1 MTSAALQQHR
11 AAQNDHREF
20 MAFVTDEASQAAVS
34 EITDRHWPAS
44 VVQLCDIGQT
54 LQMLGDIETPRILVI
69 DLSGAAN
76 PIQSVTSLAEVC
88 DPGTNVIA
96 LGDVNDVGL
105 FRDLIEIGVSDYLV
119 KPIDSDMLNKAILR
133 AGESQKSGDSEDPDA
148 ESEGGDLA
156 IVIGTRGG
164 VGASSVAVSL
174 AWELAERLE
183 KRTALIDLDLQF
195 GTASLSLDLEA
206 GRGLRE
212 ALENPSR
219 IDGLFLASAAANPT
233 ERLSV
238 LGAEEPLDAPLA
250 YGPAALELVLEELRE
265 SFDFV
270 VVDMPRSAA
279 PNQRHVLD
287 LANDVI
293 IISDLTL
300 TGLRDAM
307 RLREYVASAA
317 PGAKITMVGNR
328 AGNKRAGELSQ
339 AEFERGLEGSLDF
352 VIPDDVKAMSKA
364 AAAGKPLSVAGA
376 DGKTARE
383 LVNLAKHLAKI
394 ESPQPAWKRIW
405 PPKLKPSKSD

>member
-20 MAFVTDEASQAAVS
+20 MAFVADEESQAAVAA
-34 EITDRHWPAS
+34 ITEKHWPAS

-54 LQMLGDIETPRILVI
+54 LHMLGDIETPRLLVI
-69 DLSGAAN
+69 DLSGAAD
-76 PIQSVTSLAEVC
+76 PIQSVTGLAEVC
-88 DPGTNVIA
+88 DPGTSVIA
-96 LGDVNDVGL
+96 LGDVNDVAL
-105 FRDLIEIGVSDYLV
+105 FRELIEIGVSDYLV

-133 AGESQKSGDSEDPDA
+133 ARTPAPSGDEAADA
-148 ESEGGDLA
+148 ETDGGDLA

-164 VGASSVAVSL
+164 VGASAVAVSV

-183 KRTALIDLDLQF
+183 RRTALIDLDLQF

-238 LGAEEPLDAPLA
+238 LGAEEPLDAPLS

-265 SFDFV
+265 SFDHV
-270 VVDMPRSAA
+270 IVDMPRSAA

-287 LANDVI
+287 LADDVI
-293 IISDLTL
+293 IVSDLTL

-307 RLREYVASAA
+307 RLKEFVATAA
-317 PGAKITMVGNR
+317 PGAKVTMVGNR

-352 VIPDDVKAMSKA
+352 VVPDDVKAMSKA
-364 AAAGKPLSVAGA
+364 AASGKPLSVASA
-376 DGKTARE
+376 DGKTARQ
-383 LVNLAKHLAKI
+383 LINLAKHLAKI
-394 ESPQPAWKRIW
+394 EAAEPAWKRIW
-405 PPKLKPSKSD
+405 PPKLTRTKSD